1 MPEIGSLPAFTHDWV
16 GGDIHGLAAL
26 ARQCFRIAPQ
36 LSDAVSALTLRADM
50 LACTAGWQGAA
61 ATAFTLSWEKN
72 SLAGRQI
79 ASGWEQI
86 GGIVDGLAVDL
97 AALESVLERAAAAAE
112 TQGIVINPG
121 TGIPEPTI
129 AAAHGSAAA
138 RIAKI
143 LAAYNRLRAGILLR
157 AAAVRAAAATVLQA
171 IAAGMLPS
179 TGATGGAG
187 GGASLESLNSDLDLG
202 RSLWATPT
210 VVREA
215 AEKELP
221 QLAENVRVAA
231 RSAFRELIAQRQLL
245 GKGAGMPAS
254 ARAQLDDAL
263 RQYED
268 VKGTAASASRWE
280 SPLSQLAAGD
290 PAAIGSVED
299 AVGFLAR
306 GLVKGVPYAATVAS
320 VYLILRD
327 DLGHGESV
335 VQATTDTAASNGA
348 GLGGGLLV
356 TKALERGP
364 LELAFP
370 EETVGV
376 TFAQGATDF
385 AHHLI
390 QGDSVGQSLSDT
402 AKDTSGLLTGPEH
415 WLSGGLHWF
424 EAPIVKLGQLGQ

>member
-1 MPEIGSLPAFTHDWV
+1 VPEISSLPAFTYDWV

-50 LACTAGWQGAA
+50 LTCTAGWQGAA
-61 ATAFTLSWEKN
+61 ATAFTLSWEKD

-112 TQGIVINPG
+112 TQGIVIDPG

-129 AAAHGSAAA
+129 TAAHGSAAA
-138 RIAKI
+138 RIAMI
-143 LAAYNRLRAGILLR
+143 LAVYNRLRAGILLR

-179 TGATGGAG
+179 PSATGGADS
-187 GGASLESLNSDLDLG
+187 GAPLELLNNDLDLG
-202 RSLWATPT
+202 RSLWAIPT

-221 QLAENVRVAA
+221 QLAENVRIAA

-263 RQYED
+263 RQYEN
-268 VKGTAASASRWE
+268 VQGTAASVSRWE

-290 PAAIGSVED
+290 PAAVGSVEN

-320 VYLILRD
+320 IYLMFKD

-335 VQATTDTAASNGA
+335 VQAAIDTAASNGA

-356 TKALERGP
+356 TKALESGP
-364 LELAFP
+364 LEFAFP

-376 TFAQGATDF
+376 TFGQGVTDF
-385 AHHLI
+385 AGHLI
-390 QGDSVGQSLSDT
+390 QGDGVGQSFSDT
-402 AKDTSGLLTGPEH
+402 AKDTSGLLAGPEH
-415 WLSGGLHWF
+415 LLSGALHSF
-424 EAPIVKLGQLGQ
+424 EKPLVKLDQLFQ